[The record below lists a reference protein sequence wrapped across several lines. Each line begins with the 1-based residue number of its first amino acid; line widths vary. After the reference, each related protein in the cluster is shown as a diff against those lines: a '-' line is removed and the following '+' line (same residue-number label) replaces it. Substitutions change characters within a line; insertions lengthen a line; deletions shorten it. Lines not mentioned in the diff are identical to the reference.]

1 MPSSDADSDSY
12 SDIEAPDLDENTLA
26 LIEGRAPSQATQP
39 PSSSYA
45 TSESDVLSSP
55 RTDPLVDDEGYP
67 MISLTQEESAVLDAL
82 EEEFLLSQGPK
93 LIRSFEDES
102 ASLPPSVTHL
112 RGKRPRPMGVTRS
125 VTQPS
130 VPSVSLTQPVS
141 CLQHISLRVSE
152 KLLEGD

>member
-45 TSESDVLSSP
+45 TSESDALSSP

-93 LIRSFEDES
+93 LIRSFEDGS
-102 ASLPPSVTHL
+102 ASLPRSVTHL

-125 VTQPS
+125 VPQPA
-130 VPSVSLTQPVS
+130 VPSVLRKQPVS
-141 CLQHISLRVSE
+141 CFQYLYLQAP
-152 KLLEGD
+152 